1 MVSETV
7 CDNEYVT
14 ILYYP
19 EKGIIHHRWKK
30 FCTGTVFQETMLGA
44 SDYLGTHKGS
54 KWLSDDRN
62 YYALTEEDSVWGRK
76 VWFPRTIHA
85 GWKHWAMVLPEK
97 QIGMISMNYMLVQ
110 YRAAGINAQVFDSV
124 PAAMEWL
131 EVQE

>member
-7 CDNEYVT
+7 YDNEYAT

-19 EKGIIHHRWKK
+19 EKGIIHHQWNK
-30 FCTGTVFQETMLGA
+30 FCSGQFFRDMMLGA
-44 SDYLGTHKGS
+44 SDYLGVHKGS

-62 YYALTEEDSVWGRK
+62 YSVLTEEDSVWGRK

-85 GWKHWAMVLPEK
+85 GWRHWAMVLPK
-97 QIGMISMNYMLVQ
+97 NQLGTISMNNIVEQ

-131 EVQE
+131 ELQ